1 MRHDAASEHA
11 VDVGIQLQELLGTID
26 AALFLKEQVIHID
39 VALRVLLQPAR
50 RRDPSRA
57 QKMFGPRTP
66 P

>member
-11 VDVGIQLQELLGTID
+11 VDVGIHLQELLGTID

-50 RRDPSRA
+50 RRKPSRA
-57 QKMFGPRTP
+57 
-66 P
+66 